1 MQQNHEL
8 HTTHEMIRDRISE
21 LNIAVQELID
31 AIDIVADKVEQAASG
46 TMRDLHTLE
55 HQFGHL
61 EEARTVVEPVAEVT
75 PQAAAYADVVD
86 IDSKRREALAR
97 QQAQELGQST
107 SFAQYLAD
115 AQQAS

>member
-55 HQFGHL
+55 HQFSHIEQPVL
-61 EEARTVVEPVAEVT
+61 APAPVAPEAINEPTNVIELD
-75 PQAAAYADVVD
+75 A
-86 IDSKRREALAR
+86 KRREAAAR
-97 QQAQELGQST
+97 HEANNYATST
-107 SFAQYLAD
+107 SEVSLAQLFKE
-115 AQQAS
+115 AQGL